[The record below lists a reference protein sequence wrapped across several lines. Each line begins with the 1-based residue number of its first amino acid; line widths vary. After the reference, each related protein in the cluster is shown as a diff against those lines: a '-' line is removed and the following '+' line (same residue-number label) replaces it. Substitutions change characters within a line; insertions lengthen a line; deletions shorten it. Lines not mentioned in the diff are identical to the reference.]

1 MFQAEG
7 TARAKALCLG
17 EEKGHC
23 DWNQVD
29 KGEHCLRGGRLE
41 GEAGVRFSRVL

>member
-17 EEKGHC
+17 EEKEGNC
-23 DWNQVD
+23 DWNKVD
-29 KGEHCLRGGRLE
+29 KGEHCMRGERLE
-41 GEAGVRFSRVL
+41 E